1 MIEEFVAL
9 QDQKILEV
17 GCGDGRMS
25 KLLAHNSLKYIAIDP
40 DEQSIEKAK
49 SEIPSVDFR
58 IGSGEALEFEDES
71 FPIILFTLSLHHLES
86 NLALKEAHRV
96 LTADGQLVILEPLVN
111 GEVAKIF
118 DLFDDES
125 ERILDAWNMIQNS
138 DFEIERHETFF
149 TVMSFN
155 DLDEL
160 CNYPF
165 GRSQLQS
172 EERDLII
179 ETLLQLQ
186 VPATGPGP
194 IHLHDNSRIL
204 SLRKKKPIK
213 NEPLKILQR
222 G

>member
-1 MIEEFVAL
+1 MIEQFVAL
-9 QDQKILEV
+9 QDQKILEI

-25 KLLAHNSLKYIAIDP
+25 KLLAHNSRKYIAIDP
-40 DEQSIEKAK
+40 DKQSIEKAK
-49 SEIPSVDFR
+49 YELPNVDFR
-58 IGSGEALEFEDES
+58 IGSGEALEFEDEFFS
-71 FPIILFTLSLHHLES
+71 IILFTLSLHHLES

-96 LTADGQLVILEPLVN
+96 LTADGQLVILEPLAN
-111 GEVAKIF
+111 GEVTKIF

-138 DFEIERHETFF
+138 GFEIERHETFF

-186 VPATGPGP
+186 VPATEPGP
-194 IHLHDNSRIL
+194 IHLHDDSRIL
-204 SLRKKKPIK
+204 SLRKKS
-213 NEPLKILQR
+213 L
-222 G
+222 

>member
-1 MIEEFVAL
+1 MIEQFVAL

-25 KLLAHNSLKYIAIDP
+25 KLLAHNSRKYIAIDP
-40 DEQSIEKAK
+40 DKQSIEKAK
-49 SEIPSVDFR
+49 SELPNVDFR

-96 LTADGQLVILEPLVN
+96 LTADGQLVILEPLAN
-111 GEVAKIF
+111 GEVTKIF

-138 DFEIERHETFF
+138 DFEIEHHETFF

-179 ETLLQLQ
+179 GTLLQLQ

-194 IHLHDNSRIL
+194 IHLHDDSRIL
-204 SLRKKKPIK
+204 SLRKKSF
-213 NEPLKILQR
+213 
-222 G
+222 

>member
-1 MIEEFVAL
+1 MEYDKINKATDMIEQFVAL

-25 KLLAHNSLKYIAIDP
+25 KLLAHNSRKYIAIDP
-40 DEQSIEKAK
+40 DEQSIDKAK
-49 SEIPSVDFR
+49 SELPTVDYR
-58 IGSGEALEFEDES
+58 IGSGEALEFGDES

-96 LTADGQLVILEPLVN
+96 LTADGQLVILEPLPN
-111 GEVAKIF
+111 GEVAKVF

-125 ERILDAWNMIQNS
+125 ERISDAWNMIQNS

-149 TVMSFN
+149 TVMSFS

-165 GRSQLQS
+165 GRTQLQS

-194 IHLHDNSRIL
+194 IHLHDDSRIL
-204 SLRKKKPIK
+204 SLRKKS
-213 NEPLKILQR
+213 L
-222 G
+222 

>member
-1 MIEEFVAL
+1 MIEQFAAL

-25 KLLAHNSLKYIAIDP
+25 KLLAPNSRKYFAIDP
-40 DEQSIEKAK
+40 DGQSIEKAK
-49 SEIPSVDFR
+49 SAIPNVDFR
-58 IGSGEALEFEDES
+58 IGSGEALEFEDGS

-96 LTADGQLVILEPLVN
+96 LTAEGQLVILEPLAN
-111 GEVAKIF
+111 GEVTKIY

-155 DLDEL
+155 DLEEL

-165 GRSQLQS
+165 GRSQIRM

-179 ETLLQLQ
+179 ETLQLP
-186 VPATGPGP
+186 VSGNGP
-194 IHLHDNSRIL
+194 IHLHDDSYIL
-204 SLRKKKPIK
+204 SLRK
-213 NEPLKILQR
+213 NSL
-222 G
+222 

>member
-1 MIEEFVAL
+1 MEYDKINKAVDMIEQFVAL

-25 KLLAHNSLKYIAIDP
+25 KLLAHNSRKYIAIDP

-49 SEIPSVDFR
+49 SEFPNVDFR

-71 FPIILFTLSLHHLES
+71 IPIILFTLSLHHLES
-86 NLALKEAHRV
+86 SLALKEAHRV
-96 LTADGQLVILEPLVN
+96 LTADGQLVILEPLAN

-160 CNYPF
+160 CSYPF

-172 EERDLII
+172 EESDLII

-186 VPATGPGP
+186 VPVAGPGP
-194 IHLHDNSRIL
+194 IHLHDDSCIL
-204 SLRKKKPIK
+204 SLRKKS
-213 NEPLKILQR
+213 L
-222 G
+222 

>member
-1 MIEEFVAL
+1 MEYDKINKAIDMIEKFVAF

-25 KLLAHNSLKYIAIDP
+25 KLLAHNSRKYIAIDP
-40 DEQSIEKAK
+40 DKQSIEKAK
-49 SEIPSVDFR
+49 SELPNVDFR

-96 LTADGQLVILEPLVN
+96 LTAHGQLVILEPLAN

-179 ETLLQLQ
+179 GTLLQLQ

-194 IHLHDNSRIL
+194 IHLHDDSRIL
-204 SLRKKKPIK
+204 SLRKKS
-213 NEPLKILQR
+213 L
-222 G
+222 

>member
-1 MIEEFVAL
+1 MIEQFVAL

-25 KLLAHNSLKYIAIDP
+25 KLLAHNSRKYIAIDP
-40 DEQSIEKAK
+40 DEHSIEKAK
-49 SEIPSVDFR
+49 SEIPNVDFR

-71 FPIILFTLSLHHLES
+71 FPIILFTLSLHHLAS

-96 LTADGQLVILEPLVN
+96 LTAGGQLVILEPLAN
-111 GEVAKIF
+111 GEVSKIF

-194 IHLHDNSRIL
+194 IHLHDDSRIL
-204 SLRKKKPIK
+204 SLRKKS
-213 NEPLKILQR
+213 L
-222 G
+222 

>member
-1 MIEEFVAL
+1 MEYDKINKAIDMIEQFVAL

-25 KLLAHNSLKYIAIDP
+25 KLLAHNARKYIAIDS

-49 SEIPSVDFR
+49 SEIQNIDFR
-58 IGSGEALEFEDES
+58 VGSGEALEFEDES

-96 LTADGQLVILEPLVN
+96 LTAHGQLVILEPLAN
-111 GEVAKIF
+111 GEVTQIF

-165 GRSQLQS
+165 GRNTIQS
-172 EERDLII
+172 EDRYRII
-179 ETLLQLQ
+179 ETLQQLQ
-186 VPATGPGP
+186 GLVASMKP
-194 IHLHDNSRIL
+194 IHLHDDSHIF
-204 SLRKKKPIK
+204 SLRKKS
-213 NEPLKILQR
+213 L
-222 G
+222 